1 MDREKVIKGLEIC
14 LNGHVS
20 RCHGNSKCPYYIFD
34 DKHPRGDC
42 EYNQMLRDA
51 LAMLKEQQEQI
62 DRLIE
67 ENASNAEMAEGLNEL
82 LKEQEAVKPI
92 YIENPYTHLPV
103 SYCPKCREPIS
114 KFITGNPYKE
124 TKYCHYCGQAVKWE

>member
-1 MDREKVIKGLEIC
+1 MDKETIIKG
-14 LNGHVS
+14 
-20 RCHGNSKCPYYIFD
+20 
-34 DKHPRGDC
+34 C
-42 EYNQMLRDA
+42 ENWVNNHKDENLLLTYSFVVELLDV
-51 LAMLKEQQEQI
+51 LKERDIVE
-62 DRLIE
+62 
-67 ENASNAEMAEGLNEL
+67 
-82 LKEQEAVKPI
+82 PI